1 MGVAASAEL
10 EQAQGQVKRLTVEMQ
25 KLSTALKGKESALS
39 AVTREAL
46 ELRQHKDKTADVQLE
61 LSRTAEELRAAR
73 REAQQLPSVSAQ
85 LRGMRDQAE
94 GESRRVAELQAEVEA
109 SKAELEAM
117 VGRLKYGELEQ
128 RSVAK
133 KLGRA
138 ATQEQ
143 QQMAAA
149 QEEAALVAAQI
160 VADANAALGGDA
172 ASGAHPVFGELLR
185 DDGHKRLYSASPTTL
200 WAGTS
205 TWHKQR
211 AFRAERA
218 ELIAKA
224 KQRSS
229 VAGWPGSICVHRL
242 GAAHVL
248 SSKGK
253 LRPDLARVLVREL
266 FTEINKV
273 EPVTL
278 DQGGAGEEEAAIIT
292 QAEPCA

>member
-138 ATQEQ
+138 ATQE
-143 QQMAAA
+143 
-149 QEEAALVAAQI
+149 
-160 VADANAALGGDA
+160 
-172 ASGAHPVFGELLR
+172 
-185 DDGHKRLYSASPTTL
+185 
-200 WAGTS
+200 
-205 TWHKQR
+205 
-211 AFRAERA
+211 
-218 ELIAKA
+218 
-224 KQRSS
+224 
-229 VAGWPGSICVHRL
+229 
-242 GAAHVL
+242 
-248 SSKGK
+248 
-253 LRPDLARVLVREL
+253 
-266 FTEINKV
+266 
-273 EPVTL
+273 
-278 DQGGAGEEEAAIIT
+278 
-292 QAEPCA
+292 